1 MAKPELSI
9 HNITPATGVLN
20 VILRACRCR
29 LVGLDAEVGPEN
41 AEGDATEL
49 QEDLMSIV
57 SCLPQVMT
65 ASVQHRI
72 AVDEHK
78 RLQQQAAEKRRAK
91 NQVTKKLT
99 LEQIAAAEVKR
110 CEKVKK
116 REAMDNDEIKNLVA
130 LCGF

>member
-1 MAKPELSI
+1 M
-9 HNITPATGVLN
+9 
-20 VILRACRCR
+20 
-29 LVGLDAEVGPEN
+29 
-41 AEGDATEL
+41 
-49 QEDLMSIV
+49 
-57 SCLPQVMT
+57 
-65 ASVQHRI
+65 QHKI

-78 RLQQQAAEKRRAK
+78 LLQQQAAEKRRAK

>member
-1 MAKPELSI
+1 MLAVCVLPLRTPRATPQSSKKTSFPSSPTLSQ
-9 HNITPATGVLN
+9 
-20 VILRACRCR
+20 VI
-29 LVGLDAEVGPEN
+29 
-41 AEGDATEL
+41 
-49 QEDLMSIV
+49 
-57 SCLPQVMT
+57 T

-72 AVDEHK
+72 AIDEHK
-78 RLQQQAAEKRRAK
+78 RLQQQQAAEKRRVR
-91 NQVTKKLT
+91 NQVTKKVT

>member
-1 MAKPELSI
+1 MLERVSSL
-9 HNITPATGVLN
+9 GWD
-20 VILRACRCR
+20 R
-29 LVGLDAEVGPEN
+29 
-41 AEGDATEL
+41 EL
-49 QEDLMSIV
+49 QHEFDIREAV
-57 SCLPQVMT
+57 ETFPTGPDAHGANASCFV
-65 ASVQHRI
+65 ASHNSSVQHKI

-78 RLQQQAAEKRRAK
+78 RLQQQQTAEKRRAK